1 MSFNVGT
8 FSSDALVKCY
18 RPPRLSEVYPGNHV
32 MLASG
37 GPDMIVMNTYE
48 LDGNTMVACMFE
60 KEGVTMKMDF
70 DIRTLTCFG
79 AK

>member
-1 MSFNVGT
+1 
-8 FSSDALVKCY
+8 
-18 RPPRLSEVYPGNHV
+18 

-48 LDGNTMVACMFE
+48 LDGNTMVAYMFE